1 MSVHAYQLD
10 EGRHLRERPLEE
22 AVSRWKGGEGA
33 FWIDAGPLQR
43 SSLEPLLD
51 RLGVSEFLKTRC
63 LRVGRSTIVLALP
76 QATFATIPL
85 FADAAR
91 TRRTYGA
98 ALCLPRLVLTFRSE
112 PVEDAERMHLRIAEL
127 EIDGSGTSNLLC
139 AFLVK
144 RAAATA
150 SVAREVRDELT
161 VLAERMDEDIRD
173 VGPAV
178 LEKLK
183 RRVSLLNAIAEE
195 QREAF
200 ELISHAA
207 SPGFDPSAVGAQL
220 GLLTTMAAATER
232 LVDRNDA
239 RIDNLLRRVQ
249 DHKAELLNRRLGL
262 LTIISAIFMPLTLL
276 AGIWG
281 MNFEHMPE
289 LNHPHAYAG
298 ALSLMAIV
306 AVGGGWLFYRGGWFD

>member
-1 MSVHAYQLD
+1 MSIHAYQLAD
-10 EGRHLRERPLEE
+10 GGHLRQVTAEDAL
-22 AVSRWKGGEGA
+22 SRWKAGEGA
-33 FWIDAGPLQR
+33 FWIDAGPFDR

-51 RLGVSEFLKTRC
+51 ALGVGEFLKTRC
-63 LRVGRSTIVLALP
+63 FRVGRSTIVLAVP
-76 QATFATIPL
+76 NATFATVPL

-98 ALCLPRLVLTFRSE
+98 ALCLPQLLLTFRAE
-112 PVEDAERMHLRIAEL
+112 PVDDAERIHQRIDEL
-127 EIDGSGTSNLLC
+127 ELDGSDTSSLLC
-139 AFLVK
+139 AFLIK
-144 RAAATA
+144 RAAAAA
-150 SVAREVRDELT
+150 SVAREIRDELA
-161 VLAERMDEDIRD
+161 VLGERMDDAASD
-173 VGPAV
+173 VDPVV

-195 QREAF
+195 QRQAF
-200 ELISHAA
+200 ELIAHAA
-207 SPGFDPSAVGAQL
+207 SPGFDPSAVRVQL

-289 LNHPHAYAG
+289 LNHPYAYG
-298 ALSLMAIV
+298 AALALMAVV
-306 AVGGGWLFYRGGWFD
+306 ALGGGWLFYRSGWFD